1 LTYKELVIRYNSFIF
16 NHPNPQSV
24 KPLYQLI
31 ADKEVIKIK
40 YQCINI
46 TEPQDLNYSSVCDL
60 ILTLAEVNPN
70 KEFIQTYDSVI
81 NKGFYLFW
89 DSNKALENEKFYDYT
104 FNLNKDSNKIN

>member
-40 YQCINI
+40 YQCIKI
-46 TEPQDLNYSSVCDL
+46 IDPSDINYFSLSSLKIYL
-60 ILTLAEVNPN
+60 IDVNRLRN
-70 KEFIQTYDSVI
+70 FIDTM
-81 NKGFYLFW
+81 
-89 DSNKALENEKFYDYT
+89 T
-104 FNLNKDSNKIN
+104 P